1 MAENGNHLQ
10 PPGAAPQRHVP
21 AFYRSLDNEELL
33 LKIRDLDDPTDF
45 QQLQAQVLLPT
56 SRNFFVDFGDD
67 HAWCAFDLS
76 DDALKALLS
85 RPRPSGLYGRWIN
98 IWMPY
103 RQKDAIQVTSLSAR
117 SLSPLNSRAVQTL
130 AKHYDFSPRLY
141 GIMKSDPFPNASR
154 HPDSKHSSSLWERK
168 FRHPMQRTRNSP
180 SSAANSFTSGVD
192 PEGHSRPHIL
202 DGTFDEDLSKMIS
215 HYRLID
221 EVWHWSTV
229 DEGRR
234 YVSLGYNSLHSTNGT
249 KDPSKPLEPK
259 PIDPERGDLPEG
271 KRVWNWL
278 VLCEDKTV
286 INIHEDPYPQKH
298 GFYDR
303 EELSTLYSIRR
314 NLLNVFRNLSKC
326 FDISRSAAIA
336 VLPIRRR
343 IGDSEEERAHRPSD
357 APGLLFYNLFDD
369 WYSTYSLVARREHKY
384 AAALDRLRAEM
395 MQKAELVHVERLHRI
410 GRQLSVLKRMYQSYE
425 VIIDRVLEKQEST
438 LASLKNS
445 HILSPMNDDSTID
458 EASYCASSNVH
469 QIGEDVSMLGVAL
482 SSAARARF
490 KRLKYRTRLYAISEI
505 EECLSAKES
514 LVMMNFNLIAI
525 KESLSVERLTRV
537 TLLLAKGTLLFMPIS
552 IMAAYFSCQFTNQE
566 FTVTQFWTWFG
577 IVLGVS
583 IVCLFLFSVVSGT
596 MEGKMLYRSFS
607 RAVIDFTQTWWGRRR
622 HARAS
627 RRNGDRGEGG
637 GGGEGGTSG
646 IGFGEEEMKVL

>member
-1 MAENGNHLQ
+1 MAENSNHLQ
-10 PPGAAPQRHVP
+10 LPGAEPQRHLP
-21 AFYRSLDNEELL
+21 SFYRSLDNEELL
-33 LKIRDLDDPTDF
+33 HKIRDLDDPREF
-45 QQLQAQVLLPT
+45 HRLQAEVLLPT

-85 RPRPSGLYGRWIN
+85 RPRPSNLYGRWIN
-98 IWMPY
+98 IWVPY
-103 RQKDAIQVTSLSAR
+103 KQKDIIG
-117 SLSPLNSRAVQTL
+117 TL

-141 GIMKSDPFPNASR
+141 GIMKSEPFPNASR

-168 FRHPMQRTRNSP
+168 FRHPMQRTRNTPNSV
-180 SSAANSFTSGVD
+180 ANSFTSGID
-192 PEGHSRPHIL
+192 PGGQSGINIS
-202 DGTFDEDLSKMIS
+202 DGTFDDDLSKMIS

-234 YVSLGYNSLHSTNGT
+234 YVSLGYNSLHSTSGS
-249 KDPSKPLEPK
+249 KDPSKPLDNK
-259 PIDPERGDLPEG
+259 PIDTERGDLPEG
-271 KRVWNWL
+271 KRVWSWL

-286 INIHEDPYPQKH
+286 LNIHEDPYPEKH

-303 EELSTLYSIRR
+303 EELATLYSIRR

-384 AAALDRLRAEM
+384 AAALDRLRADM

-425 VIIDRVLEKQEST
+425 VIIDRVLEKQETT

-445 HILSPMNDDSTID
+445 HILSPLDEGNSSMLDDG
-458 EASYCASSNVH
+458 SYCASSNAH
-469 QIGEDVSMLGVAL
+469 RIDEDVSMLGVAL

-505 EECLSAKES
+505 EECLSQKES

-537 TLLLAKGTLLFMPIS
+537 TLLLAKATLLFMPVS
-552 IMAAYFSCQFTNQE
+552 IMAAYFSCQFNDQE
-566 FTVTQFWTWFG
+566 FTVAEFWTWFG
-577 IVLGVS
+577 IVLAVS
-583 IVCLFLFSVVSGT
+583 IVCIFIFSVVSGT

-607 RAVIDFTQTWWGRRR
+607 RAVMDITQAWWGRRKDK
-622 HARAS
+622 RAN
-627 RRNGDRGEGG
+627 RRNGDDVGGGGERGG
-637 GGGEGGTSG
+637 GGGSG
-646 IGFGEEEMKVL
+646 LGFEEEMKVL